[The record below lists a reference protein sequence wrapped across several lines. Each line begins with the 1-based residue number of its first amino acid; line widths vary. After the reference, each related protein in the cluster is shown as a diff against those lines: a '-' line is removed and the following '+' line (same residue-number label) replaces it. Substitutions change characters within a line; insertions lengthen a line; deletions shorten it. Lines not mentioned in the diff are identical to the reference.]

1 GQLTAQLYE
10 LERELIPH
18 GLHILGQPMNE
29 ETRAQLAAAGADLP
43 ARNDELDALVHALD
57 AGFVRPAP
65 GGDVLRNPKVLP
77 TGRNIHGFDPFRIPG
92 TFAMAEGMRQSDEL
106 IARHTATAAFPETL
120 AMVLW
125 GTDNLKSEGVQIAQ
139 ALALMGARPHF
150 DGYGRLSGAELVP
163 LEELG
168 RPRIDVVVTLSGI
181 FRDLLP
187 LQTRMIAEAA
197 WLAASADEPLD
208 RNFIRKHSLCHAA
221 KHDCDLETAALRVF
235 SNAEGSYGA
244 NVNLLIDGGAWTD
257 PDEIAEVFE
266 RQKGYAYGRNGH
278 PARQAELFKSALA
291 GVDLAYQNLDSVELG
306 VTDIDHYVDALGGIS
321 RSITRA
327 RGSAAPIYI
336 VDATQGATKVRT
348 LGEQVD
354 LETRTRMLNPLWY
367 EGMLKHGFEGVRNI
381 ESHVTNTVGWSAT
394 TGQVSPW
401 IYQQISETFVLDAA
415 MRERLAT
422 LNPKASARVANRL
435 IEASDRQ
442 FWAPDPETL
451 AALHAASDELEDRLE
466 GVTAVAA

>member
-1 GQLTAQLYE
+1 
-10 LERELIPH
+10 
-18 GLHILGQPMNE
+18 
-29 ETRAQLAAAGADLP
+29 
-43 ARNDELDALVHALD
+43 
-57 AGFVRPAP
+57 
-65 GGDVLRNPKVLP
+65 
-77 TGRNIHGFDPFRIPG
+77 
-92 TFAMAEGMRQSDEL
+92 MAEGSAQADGL

-139 ALALMGARPHF
+139 ALALIGARPRF

-163 LEELG
+163 LADLG
-168 RPRIDVVVTLSGI
+168 RPRIDVIVTLSGI

-187 LQTRMIAEAA
+187 LQTRMLAEAA
-197 WLAASADEPLD
+197 WLAATADEPLEL
-208 RNFIRKHSLCHAA
+208 NFVRKHSLAHAA
-221 KHDCDLETAALRVF
+221 KHECDMETAALRVF

-244 NVNLLIDGGAWTD
+244 NVNLLIDDGAWTD

-266 RQKGYAYGRNGH
+266 RQKGYAYGRTGQ

-327 RGSAAPIYI
+327 KGSAAPIYI

-348 LGEQVD
+348 LSEQVD
-354 LETRTRMLNPLWY
+354 LETRTRMLNPVWY

-381 ESHVTNTVGWSAT
+381 EAHVTNTMGWSAT
-394 TGQVSPW
+394 TGEVSPW
-401 IYQQISETFVLDAA
+401 IYQRISETYVLDAE
-415 MRERLAT
+415 MRDRLAT

-435 IEASDRQ
+435 LEASDRR
-442 FWAPDPETL
+442 FWEPDAATL
-451 AALHAASDELEDRLE
+451 AALQAASDELEDRLE